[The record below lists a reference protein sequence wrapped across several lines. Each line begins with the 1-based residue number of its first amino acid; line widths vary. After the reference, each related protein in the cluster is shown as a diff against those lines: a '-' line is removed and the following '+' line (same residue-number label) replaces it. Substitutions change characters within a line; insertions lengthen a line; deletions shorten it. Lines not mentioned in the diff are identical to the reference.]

1 MTTTPSDAPTPD
13 ITAGPGT
20 PASGRRAFGRWP
32 FGIIAVSVLR
42 LVDAGALI
50 YLGIEQ
56 RGLDLTGFPILGN
69 SAVLT
74 RTLDVTLAVLT
85 IAGVV
90 GLLAFK
96 RWGWVLT
103 MVLVG
108 MSLLGDLIRVA
119 IGEPG
124 YLGLA
129 LHVLTA
135 FYLNGRAV
143 RALADR
149 HLDDDLRAHP

>member
-1 MTTTPSDAPTPD
+1 
-13 ITAGPGT
+13 
-20 PASGRRAFGRWP
+20 
-32 FGIIAVSVLR
+32 
-42 LVDAGALI
+42 LVDAGVLI
-50 YLGIEQ
+50 YFGIEQ
-56 RGLDLTGFPILGN
+56 RGLDITGFPILGN

>member
-1 MTTTPSDAPTPD
+1 LTEPSEAVPD
-13 ITAGPGT
+13 P
-20 PASGRRAFGRWP
+20 PAEQGSSSNGRRAFGRWP
-32 FGIIAVSVLR
+32 FGIIAVAVLR
-42 LVDAGALI
+42 LVDASALI
-50 YLGIEQ
+50 VLGIEQ
-56 RGLDLTGFPILGN
+56 RGLDVTGLPILGD
-69 SAVLT
+69 SAVMT
-74 RTLDVTLAVLT
+74 RALDLTLAVLT
-85 IAGVV
+85 IGGVL

-108 MSLLGDLIRVA
+108 VSLLGDLIRVA
-119 IGEPG
+119 IGQPG

-135 FYLNGRAV
+135 FYLNGSAV

-149 HLDDDLRAHP
+149 HLDDDVRARP

>member
-1 MTTTPSDAPTPD
+1 MTVSSEAPSGSP
-13 ITAGPGT
+13 
-20 PASGRRAFGRWP
+20 RRAFGRWP
-32 FGIIAVSVLR
+32 FGIIAVALLR
-42 LVDAGALI
+42 MVDATALI
-50 YLGIEQ
+50 ILGIEQ
-56 RGLDLTGFPILGN
+56 RGLDMTGLPILGD
-69 SAVLT
+69 SAFLT

-85 IAGVV
+85 IAGVL

-108 MSLLGDLIRVA
+108 VSLLGDLIRVA
-119 IGEPG
+119 IGQPG

-135 FYLNGRAV
+135 FYLNGSAV

-149 HLDDDLRAHP
+149 HLTDDPRARR

>member
-1 MTTTPSDAPTPD
+1 MTEPSEAVPDPPTER
-13 ITAGPGT
+13 G
-20 PASGRRAFGRWP
+20 SSSNGRRAFGRWP
-32 FGIIAVSVLR
+32 FGIIAVAVLR
-42 LVDAGALI
+42 LVDASALLI
-50 YLGIEQ
+50 LGIEQ
-56 RGLDLTGFPILGN
+56 RGLDVTGLPILGD
-69 SAVLT
+69 SAVMT
-74 RTLDVTLAVLT
+74 RALDLTLAGLT
-85 IAGVV
+85 IVGVL

-108 MSLLGDLIRVA
+108 VSLLGDLIRVG
-119 IGEPG
+119 IGQPG

-135 FYLNGRAV
+135 FYLNGSAV

-149 HLDDDLRAHP
+149 HLIDDVRGRP